1 MHAGQR
7 RARGFATCRCNI
19 VVMARVKDSFRSGFV
34 AVLGR
39 PNAGK
44 STFVNRLV
52 GQKVAIVTSRPQTTQ
67 NRILGIIN
75 RPDAQVV
82 LIDTP
87 GIHRAST
94 VLGRQMMAEVTQA
107 LDGIDLVAVMID
119 ASSGLTPGDRLT
131 FEHAK
136 RFHGPAFLLLNK
148 IDRVAKPALLPLM
161 ETCSKE
167 FSFDE
172 IIPISALTGD
182 GVELAL
188 ERLIARLPEGEPYF
202 PKDQITDQPERFL
215 AGEIIREKVMK
226 NTKQEVPHA
235 VAVRVESFEEGEKLI
250 RIRANIAVERE
261 GQKGI
266 LIGCGGEMLKT
277 IGTEA
282 RQELE
287 EILGVKIFLELRVKV
302 ERDWRQDQRAVQQ
315 LDWRRQL
322 ERLGTSE

>member
-1 MHAGQR
+1 MKG
-7 RARGFATCRCNI
+7 
-19 VVMARVKDSFRSGFV
+19 SFRSGFV

-52 GQKVAIVTSRPQTTQ
+52 GQKVAIVTSRPQTTR

-75 RPDAQVV
+75 RSHAQVV

-94 VLGRQMMAEVTQA
+94 VLGRQMMAEVAQA
-107 LDGIDLVAVMID
+107 LEGIDLVAVMMD
-119 ASSGLTPGDRLT
+119 ASGGLTAGDRLT
-131 FEHAK
+131 VEHAK
-136 RFHGPAFLLLNK
+136 HFRGPAFLLLNK

-161 ETCSKE
+161 EACSKE
-167 FSFDE
+167 FSFAE
-172 IIPISALTGD
+172 IIPVSALTGD

-188 ERLIARLPEGEPYF
+188 VQFMAHLPEGEPYF

-215 AGEIIREKVMK
+215 AGEIIREKVMT
-226 NTKQEVPHA
+226 NTRQEVPHA
-235 VAVRVESFEEGEKLI
+235 VAVRVEAFEESEKLI
-250 RIRANIAVERE
+250 RIRASISVERE

-266 LIGCGGEMLKT
+266 LIGRRGERLKL
-277 IGTEA
+277 IGTAA
-282 RQELE
+282 RRELE
-287 EILGVKIFLELRVKV
+287 EILGVKTFLELRVKV
-302 ERDWRQDQRAVQQ
+302 ERDWRQDPRIVQQ

-322 ERLGTSE
+322 ERLGSGE